1 MATPKSMAIPT
12 SQAQV
17 GGYMWIPWT
26 VSDEVEQVECISF
39 THTVVLSKVNM
50 GTLL

>member
-1 MATPKSMAIPT
+1 LVDTC
-12 SQAQV
+12 
-17 GGYMWIPWT
+17 GYWHT
-26 VSDEVEQVECISF
+26 VTDEVEQVECISF